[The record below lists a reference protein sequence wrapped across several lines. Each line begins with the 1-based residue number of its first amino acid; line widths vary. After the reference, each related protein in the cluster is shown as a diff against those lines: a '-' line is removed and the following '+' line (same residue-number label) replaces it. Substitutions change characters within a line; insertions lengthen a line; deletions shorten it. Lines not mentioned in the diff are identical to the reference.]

1 MLYFEWRKTLIK
13 QKGFLVI
20 AIFVFLKI
28 VLTLYHGYDY
38 HYIIDKNPEGYAYYM
53 NQYEGKITEDKKE
66 NIEEE
71 YYAVTNA
78 KAVLKELLLKWR
90 DGKISK
96 SEYEEKSKQYY
107 ERIKNTAVFN
117 VVYNKYYYAKE
128 LPEERY
134 IMDERGW
141 NTLLSHGEL
150 DFILLLCLLIVL
162 TPLFCNEYESGMD
175 ALLLSSSK
183 GKYRTAIAKLLSGF
197 VLAITL
203 TIIFSIIEYMCVDMM
218 VGLNNG
224 SYPLKSLQ
232 FFKESAYY
240 ISLNQA
246 FLITVLCRVLG
257 TLLFV
262 ECVSIVSIFSKK
274 SIITLFSSS
283 VLVIFPSILFPD
295 KSVLYYL
302 PLPSGLLSGTGYLW
316 GNTYKSIINE
326 QCRLEKIIQFH
337 KIESGVFTILLVG
350 YVVEIVL
357 LFLYCIK
364 AYSGY
369 PLKLPVLKKKFKK
382 TCCCLCMVLACLTIF
397 TSCKEEKVRDS
408 FTFNTYEERIYG
420 EAAGYAISL
429 NEVEG
434 FISAKNLKTGEE
446 ICLTRDPF
454 EHEYKICAIYV
465 RDDYCY
471 YLVNIPG
478 IEGIRIYCINMADF
492 SQRLVYN
499 SVKENK
505 EDFYGIVK
513 KEIALEDQIKV
524 ILGPRCFFLNE
535 KYIYYVSVSELVR
548 INRNTNRENVI
559 AHDLKNMDSVVYHN
573 GDIYYIDAKNRLSI
587 YMEEDETVHRVDS
600 VYTDKIKIENN
611 RLVYRNLLEDG
622 QVCYYDIN

>member
-1 MLYFEWRKTLIK
+1 M
-13 QKGFLVI
+13 
-20 AIFVFLKI
+20 A
-28 VLTLYHGYDY
+28 
-38 HYIIDKNPEGYAYYM
+38 
-53 NQYEGKITEDKKE
+53 
-66 NIEEE
+66 
-71 YYAVTNA
+71 
-78 KAVLKELLLKWR
+78 

-357 LFLYCIK
+357 LFY
-364 AYSGY
+364 
-369 PLKLPVLKKKFKK
+369 
-382 TCCCLCMVLACLTIF
+382 
-397 TSCKEEKVRDS
+397 
-408 FTFNTYEERIYG
+408 
-420 EAAGYAISL
+420 
-429 NEVEG
+429 
-434 FISAKNLKTGEE
+434 
-446 ICLTRDPF
+446 
-454 EHEYKICAIYV
+454 
-465 RDDYCY
+465 
-471 YLVNIPG
+471 
-478 IEGIRIYCINMADF
+478 
-492 SQRLVYN
+492 
-499 SVKENK
+499 
-505 EDFYGIVK
+505 
-513 KEIALEDQIKV
+513 
-524 ILGPRCFFLNE
+524 
-535 KYIYYVSVSELVR
+535 
-548 INRNTNRENVI
+548 
-559 AHDLKNMDSVVYHN
+559 
-573 GDIYYIDAKNRLSI
+573 
-587 YMEEDETVHRVDS
+587 TV
-600 VYTDKIKIENN
+600 
-611 RLVYRNLLEDG
+611 
-622 QVCYYDIN
+622 